1 MRWFGL
7 ALIGIV
13 AYLGFLV
20 SYLPA
25 AAAYGWVEDQ
35 LPARLYGVDGT
46 VWNGRAAAIV
56 DGPRRVDDVAWEIRP
71 WSLLTGTLSTS
82 LSARI
87 PDGQVSGRF
96 DIGINNTL
104 RVQDLRLNAPVD
116 TLLGW
121 AGRGAMTSTADGRGE
136 ILLRSAY
143 VKGPQLMSA
152 DGIVN
157 WNNAAITFGGEIPL
171 GNMALRLRPAEDQ
184 GISGELVTQGGVMD
198 ISGNMQLDPS
208 GTFQI
213 RARIAARDPNN
224 AQAQRLISMLQ
235 LANPQG
241 VTEVTITGN
250 LDGSGMRV
258 RQRSG

>member
-1 MRWFGL
+1 MMRWIGL
-7 ALIGIV
+7 TLIGIV

-20 SYLPA
+20 AHLPA

-35 LPARLYGVDGT
+35 LPARAYGLDGT
-46 VWNGRAAAIV
+46 IWDGRAAAIV
-56 DGPRRVDDVAWEIRP
+56 DGPRRVDDVAWRIRP

-82 LSARI
+82 LEAHI
-87 PDGQVSGRF
+87 PDGRISGRF

-104 RVQDLRLNAPVD
+104 RVRDLRLNAPVD

-121 AGRGAMTSTADGRGE
+121 AGRGAMTSTAAGRGE
-136 ILLRSAY
+136 VLLRSAY
-143 VKGPQLMSA
+143 VDGPRLMSA
-152 DGIVN
+152 DGIIN

-171 GNMALRLRPAEDQ
+171 GNMALRLQPADQ
-184 GISGELVTQGGVMD
+184 GIRGELVTQGGVMD
-198 ISGNMQLDPS
+198 ISGTMQLDPS

-213 RARIAARDPNN
+213 RGRIAARDPDN

-235 LANPQG
+235 LANPDG